1 MNKIIVSFTTYP
13 ERINTIKRILDC
25 LEKQTILPDKII
37 LYLSEGQ
44 FEGRILPKDLQE
56 YEKYGFEV
64 CWKKEDLGSHKKY
77 FYVMQDYPDDIII
90 TIDDDFYYKETLIEE
105 LMEGYKKFPGAV
117 IARRAAVVT
126 CLQNGEVAPYID
138 WCENYMIPESY
149 INTPRMDVFATT
161 GGGTLFQPRLFKREI
176 YNKDIIMNYCRYAD
190 DIWIKVMQLINN
202 VPTVVVNNCFDDVLM
217 EEYRGTGLFVE
228 YNERGGNDSQFSDLL
243 NIYNGYY
250 GESDKLT
257 NRLFGEGRL
266 YVSKMEEIYEEIAIK
281 EIDSF
286 RRFIADHEQIVIYGA
301 GVVGKRIFQA
311 LKKAAIYEKVEA
323 FVVSDLKNNPKKYMG
338 YLVKNYRDYIDKTKA
353 GIIVGLLPEKQTG
366 VINKLIQEGISEER
380 IMGVNR
386 KANRVLIQ
394 YVKQ

>member
-1 MNKIIVSFTTYP
+1 
-13 ERINTIKRILDC
+13 
-25 LEKQTILPDKII
+25 
-37 LYLSEGQ
+37 
-44 FEGRILPKDLQE
+44 
-56 YEKYGFEV
+56 
-64 CWKKEDLGSHKKY
+64 
-77 FYVMQDYPDDIII
+77 
-90 TIDDDFYYKETLIEE
+90 
-105 LMEGYKKFPGAV
+105 
-117 IARRAAVVT
+117 
-126 CLQNGEVAPYID
+126 
-138 WCENYMIPESY
+138 
-149 INTPRMDVFATT
+149 
-161 GGGTLFQPRLFKREI
+161 
-176 YNKDIIMNYCRYAD
+176 MNYCRYAD